1 MARLKKR
8 SKRLLSSDPSPMSCR
23 VSSAQ
28 LARRYAE
35 MVAAA
40 SSKEMDLKAQQDM
53 LALQTHLESLQT
65 HGARQAL

>member
-1 MARLKKR
+1 
-8 SKRLLSSDPSPMSCR
+8 
-23 VSSAQ
+23 
-28 LARRYAE
+28 